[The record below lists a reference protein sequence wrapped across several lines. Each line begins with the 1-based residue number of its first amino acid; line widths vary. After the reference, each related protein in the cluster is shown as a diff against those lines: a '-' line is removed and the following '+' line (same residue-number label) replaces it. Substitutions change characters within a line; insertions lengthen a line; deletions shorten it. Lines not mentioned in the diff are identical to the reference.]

1 MAEALKTTE
10 GTDGTG
16 LAGGWQFN
24 GWVTSQVNLEEG
36 SFTVPDQDVVFTGS
50 WTFVPNMFAVNYTVN
65 GETPISF
72 SPAIPD
78 TKLSA
83 EAVRWILQMY

>member
-1 MAEALKTTE
+1 MTYAEGSRINVAEALKTTE

-50 WTFVPNMFAVNYTVN
+50 WTFVPNMF
-65 GETPISF
+65 GG
-72 SPAIPD
+72 
-78 TKLSA
+78 KLYC
-83 EAVRWILQMY
+83 EW